1 MFENHE
7 VKPSITYKD
16 LNTIAIFSSALLFM
30 YTPLALLIGGIFIEM
45 FFPNLDDKMSYYAAA
60 LISLPLINFFLI
72 RLLCKA
78 VAVDAS
84 KRGVSKDLLR

>member
-1 MFENHE
+1 MFENRE
-7 VKPSITYKD
+7 VKPSITHKE
-16 LNTIAIFSSALLFM
+16 LNTAALLSSALLFI
-30 YTPLALLIGGIFIEM
+30 YTPLALLIGGIVIEM
-45 FFPNLDDKMSYYAAA
+45 FFPNLDDKITYYTAA

-78 VAVDAS
+78 IAVDAS